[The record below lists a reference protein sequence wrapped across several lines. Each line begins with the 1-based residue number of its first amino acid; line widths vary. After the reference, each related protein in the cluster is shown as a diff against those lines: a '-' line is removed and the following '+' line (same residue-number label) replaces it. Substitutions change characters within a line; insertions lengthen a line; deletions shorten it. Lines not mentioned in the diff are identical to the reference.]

1 MKHGKRLGGA
11 LATNRWLHDRG
22 LNVGSLSGAT
32 DAMFVPRSPNPAS
45 FATYR
50 RSAARPSIKGWKPIG
65 TSTSV
70 TLPSRG
76 STSASLDRTEQT
88 TNYRERA
95 SATKRGSDGRAGR
108 TAREYEVQCTD
119 SELPSPLDLVPRS
132 LRTSELSRKRRLGDD
147 DLSVESSPPSK
158 LRKTGDSVRQVRLE
172 TKRSQLGIFFPEA
185 AERSRQH
192 ADDRRRIYTSAQT
205 VTGASSA
212 SRPDH
217 TRSLAERQKTE
228 IVLHSFKPPSG
239 SDEDEMFAEAPSSS
253 SSRQPIL
260 QADACG
266 GTRAAPRSPMLPE
279 ETPDNPPLPQPGWQ
293 HSLGRHKPHE
303 LHPLQPPA
311 IPQPIQTSGSDQL
324 DPGAISSHPALP
336 TSPLST
342 SVGHPAAHSL
352 NDDLE
357 DGEIDEHTAPEAPVP
372 PSQKPAQNAPQK
384 KRTKKKNKKEQNQQ
398 PPLPTDDS
406 SSLSRKQKK
415 ARARQAKRDR
425 QTACRQ
431 ALDRIDAFEPTA
443 EDEERLQRS

>member
-1 MKHGKRLGGA
+1 
-11 LATNRWLHDRG
+11 
-22 LNVGSLSGAT
+22 
-32 DAMFVPRSPNPAS
+32 
-45 FATYR
+45 
-50 RSAARPSIKGWKPIG
+50 
-65 TSTSV
+65 
-70 TLPSRG
+70 
-76 STSASLDRTEQT
+76 
-88 TNYRERA
+88 
-95 SATKRGSDGRAGR
+95 
-108 TAREYEVQCTD
+108 
-119 SELPSPLDLVPRS
+119 
-132 LRTSELSRKRRLGDD
+132 
-147 DLSVESSPPSK
+147 
-158 LRKTGDSVRQVRLE
+158 
-172 TKRSQLGIFFPEA
+172 
-185 AERSRQH
+185 
-192 ADDRRRIYTSAQT
+192 
-205 VTGASSA
+205 
-212 SRPDH
+212 
-217 TRSLAERQKTE
+217 
-228 IVLHSFKPPSG
+228 
-239 SDEDEMFAEAPSSS
+239 MFAEAPSSS

-324 DPGAISSHPALP
+324 DPGATPSHPALP

-443 EDEERLQRS
+443 EDEERLQSLMATPPPWIKDLEWTQAILKRFAKICSGKVQFEMEASLCSSLACKVKTSGFIRAASVRSSYETHATPRPCVPRWHRGLLLLRRCLHNPRRQTRLLPIPPLLPRAPPVAAPPQRCRHRYRRRWCRSRLERAQRAQEQSAARLRQS